1 MLKYIT
7 LGVVQ
12 GLTEFFPVSSSGH
25 LIIMQKLFG
34 ITEGGLVLPVVLHL
48 GTSLALVVFFF
59 QDILEVFRNLK
70 LLSFIIIATIITG
83 IIGISGRDFFAG
95 LFMLPRV
102 VAMAWIFT
110 GMILILTRKFM
121 DGKRNTVG
129 MKDALIFGLMQ
140 GLAIIPGISRSGI
153 TLSALL
159 FRRIDR
165 EASFRFSFLASIPVV
180 FGAAL
185 LEAKDIGLACKI
197 NLGNFAVG
205 FIFSFFSGIVA
216 LGMLKIILRKA
227 KLHYFGYYCIFVA
240 IITLL
245 FIK

>member
-1 MLKYIT
+1 
-7 LGVVQ
+7 
-12 GLTEFFPVSSSGH
+12 
-25 LIIMQKLFG
+25 MQKLFG
-34 ITEGGLVLPVVLHL
+34 ITEEGLILPVVLHL

-95 LFMLPRV
+95 LFMLPRM
-102 VAMAWIFT
+102 VAMAWLVT

-121 DGKRNTVG
+121 DGKRNIVG

-140 GLAIIPGISRSGI
+140 GLAIIPGISRSGV
-153 TLSALL
+153 TLCALL

-165 EASFRFSFLASIPVV
+165 ETSFRFSFLASIPVV
-180 FGAAL
+180 FGAAI
-185 LEAKDIGLACKI
+185 LEAKDIGLASKL

-216 LGMLKIILRKA
+216 LRILKIILRKA